1 MGKYLVVGA
10 LLIFLGLSVW
20 FATVGW
26 NLHGDDEVQMSGHG
40 YMAMALG
47 ITFSMVVGIGLM
59 SLIFYS
65 HRKGY
70 DEPPQRRHRA
80 TK

>member
-1 MGKYLVVGA
+1 
-10 LLIFLGLSVW
+10 
-20 FATVGW
+20 
-26 NLHGDDEVQMSGHG
+26 MSGHG

-80 TK
+80 TE